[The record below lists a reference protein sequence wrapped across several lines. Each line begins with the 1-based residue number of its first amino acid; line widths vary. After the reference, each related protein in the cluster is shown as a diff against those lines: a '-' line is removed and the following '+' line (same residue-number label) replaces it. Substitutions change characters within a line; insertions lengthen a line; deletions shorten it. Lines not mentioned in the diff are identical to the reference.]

1 MPEPEIRNPR
11 HGNLAC
17 LGFPVTLGERFL
29 WVCHAKNVPH
39 EPEKIKVM
47 TLALCQPHLPPQN
60 IRNDLFI
67 LSHSTKRNFF
77 FSYLP
82 SVGLMNWGRGWGEG
96 GHDIE
101 CE

>member
-77 FSYLP
+77 FFIP
-82 SVGLMNWGRGWGEG
+82 SFRGVDELGQGVGG
-96 GHDIE
+96 GGA
-101 CE
+101 